1 MQLYLVPKMSCAGCV
16 RAIEG
21 AVKSL
26 DPNAKIACDLSTKEV
41 AVETRQLP
49 NLVTEALA
57 AVGYNSTLLST

>member
-1 MQLYLVPKMSCAGCV
+1 MQLYLVPKMTCAGCV

-26 DPNAKIACDLSTKEV
+26 DPNAKISCDLSTKEV

-49 NLVTEALA
+49 NLVAEALA
-57 AVGYNSTLLST
+57 AVGYNSTLLNA